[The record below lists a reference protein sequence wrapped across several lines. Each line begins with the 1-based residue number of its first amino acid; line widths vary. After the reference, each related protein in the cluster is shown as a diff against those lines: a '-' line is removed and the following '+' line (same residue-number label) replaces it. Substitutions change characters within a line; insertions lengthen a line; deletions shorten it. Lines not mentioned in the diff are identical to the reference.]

1 MVCRQIF
8 RMRLLCCRDHQLNL
22 VVHLACHLVLRLE
35 RHLVHPHPRIH
46 HRHLLDEVHQIHR
59 DDLHLDVVRQSRRD
73 DLRLDD
79 LVHPV
84 EVHRNH
90 RDDLRL
96 DDLVHLDE
104 RPLDEVLPLR
114 RRQDVVLHCRMKMD
128 YCLRA
133 VGAVL
138 K

>member
-8 RMRLLCCRDHQLNL
+8 RMRLLCCHDHLLSL
-22 VVHLACHLVLRLE
+22 VVHLACHLVLHLE
-35 RHLVHPHPRIH
+35 RHLVHLHQRSH
-46 HRHLLDEVHQIHR
+46 HRHLLDEVHQIRR
-59 DDLHLDVVRQSRRD
+59 DDLHLVVVHQSRLV
-73 DLRLDD
+73 DLRR
-79 LVHPV
+79 LVPPV
-84 EVHRNH
+84 EDHRNH

-104 RPLDEVLPLR
+104 RRLDEVLPLR

>member
-22 VVHLACHLVLRLE
+22 VVHLACPLVLHLE
-35 RHLVHPHPRIH
+35 RHLVHPHLRIH

-59 DDLHLDVVRQSRRD
+59 DDLHLVVVHQSRLV
-73 DLRLDD
+73 DLRR
-79 LVHPV
+79 LVHLDAD
-84 EVHRNH
+84 HQSH

-96 DDLVHLDE
+96 DGLVHLDE
-104 RPLDEVLPLR
+104 HPLDAVLPLR
-114 RRQDVVLHCRMKMD
+114 RRQVVVLHCRMKMD
-128 YCLRA
+128 YCLRV
-133 VGAVL
+133 VGAEL